1 MNLTKKQVI
10 WTVGIALVIICS
22 IIWIP
27 AVMSAKNEDKAAAK
41 LGEIYN
47 DQFVVTKSTVK
58 AIGDDFDITVQS
70 EKSKIVYDFVSKD
83 GKFSGEYYA
92 ENLNA
97 KVNELLQPIVGE
109 ETLVMSNVFQDG
121 LQEET
126 TIEDATVEKAAVHLL
141 VDKEIPDETAQNIE
155 TTLKAQFG
163 DIPVS
168 IEAYV
173 VDEEGLLDG
182 IETEVKNFFQLSK
195 INADSFKDF
204 KFHVQKF

>member
-10 WTVGIALVIICS
+10 IIIGLALFIISCV
-22 IIWIP
+22 IWIP
-27 AVMSAKNEDKAAAK
+27 AVIADKKENKTAAQ
-41 LGEIYN
+41 LSEIYN

-58 AIGDDFDITVQS
+58 AIGDDFKITLQS

-83 GKFSGEYYA
+83 GKLSGEYFA

-97 KVNELLQPIVGE
+97 KVNELLQPVVGQ
-109 ETLVMSNVFQDG
+109 ETLVMSNVFQNG
-121 LQEET
+121 LQEE
-126 TIEDATVEKAAVHLL
+126 IALEDAKVEKAAIHLL
-141 VDKEIPDETAQNIE
+141 VDKEITDETAQNIVN
-155 TTLKAQFG
+155 TIKAQFG

-173 VDEEGLLDG
+173 VDEIGLLDG
-182 IETEVKNFFQLSK
+182 IETEVKKFFQLSK